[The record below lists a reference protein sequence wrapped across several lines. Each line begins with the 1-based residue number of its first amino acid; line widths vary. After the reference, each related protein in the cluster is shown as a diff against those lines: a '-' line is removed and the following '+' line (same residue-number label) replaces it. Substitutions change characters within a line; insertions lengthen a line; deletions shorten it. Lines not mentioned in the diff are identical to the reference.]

1 MKIWLIGSPN
11 AGKSTLFNR
20 LIGTYR
26 AIITDI
32 PGTTRD
38 IIQHDASID
47 GIGDVTVLDS
57 PGLDQAEDEMP
68 YLERIIR
75 ESDCIV
81 MVVDGKVGMNG
92 RDEAIITLT
101 RRLGKMDKTIVFL
114 NKIDTALNTTKEIAL
129 INDYLH
135 LGSKHLVVGSAHH
148 GKIASLLEEIQTIL
162 VPESTEPLPWARSTL
177 SSTKKEK
184 SEWSKQDS
192 KPNKKE
198 KKTSDTHH
206 EPDIEYID
214 ADLDDN
220 DDDEDDMDNMQ
231 EFIEKKVKDK
241 LPGEVY
247 DEHHIPVA
255 IIGRP
260 NVGKSTLI
268 NHLTGKPLSKVSP
281 IPGTTLDYISATIP
295 QGKKTYTLYDTAGI
309 RRKGQIHGLE
319 KIALD
324 KTYSMLKYFQP
335 VVLFLIDG
343 DEGVTKTD
351 RSLMSKI
358 TALNLPTIVV
368 INKIDLLDEKQ
379 KERLLTAV
387 HEHFGHKDRLFTVGI
402 SAKTGEGIV
411 KIWTIINDLRK
422 RAHQPITTAQLNKIV
437 AHAFIVN
444 PPTFPQSKP
453 VKIYY
458 TTQVKAYP
466 PVFMCFINKKN
477 NLAESFENWLENQIR
492 SAGNYKWIP
501 LCFLFKDKKMDT
513 EWYEKHVAKRKKAVK
528 ERLKR
533 TPTEK
538 IAAKKKAEERI
549 NKRGGLKSP
558 RGKI

>member
-38 IIQHDASID
+38 IIQHEASID

-57 PGLDQAEDEMP
+57 PGLDQAEDELP

-101 RRLGKMDKTIVFL
+101 RRLGKMGQTIVFL
-114 NKIDTALNTTKEIAL
+114 NKIDTILNTTKEIAL

-148 GKIASLLEEIQTIL
+148 GKIASLLQEIQSIL
-162 VPESTEPLPWARSTL
+162 VPGSEAPLPWANTTL

-184 SEWSKQDS
+184 SEWSKKDA
-192 KPNKKE
+192 KPNKKDKKLSDE
-198 KKTSDTHH
+198 KH
-206 EPDIEYID
+206 EVSIEYID
-214 ADLDDN
+214 PDLD
-220 DDDEDDMDNMQ
+220 DDDEDDIDDME

-247 DEHHIPVA
+247 DENGIPVA

-268 NHLTGKPLSKVSP
+268 NHLTGKALSKVSP
-281 IPGTTLDYISATIP
+281 IPGTTLDYISATLP
-295 QGKKTYTLYDTAGI
+295 QGKKTYTFYDTAGI

-368 INKIDLLDEKQ
+368 INKIDLLDDKQ
-379 KERLLTAV
+379 KKRLLTAV
-387 HEHFGHKDRLFTVGI
+387 EEHFGQKDRLFTVGI
-402 SAKTGEGIV
+402 SALTGEGIV

-422 RAHQPITTAQLNKIV
+422 RAHHPITTAQLNKIV

-466 PVFMCFINKKN
+466 PVFMCFINKKD
-477 NLAESFENWLENQIR
+477 NLAKSFENWLENQIR

-513 EWYEKHVAKRKKAVK
+513 EWYEQHLAKRKKAVK

-533 TPTEK
+533 TPTQK